1 MKNRATKSVAQIS
14 VAPNKFCNLSSS
26 KKGKN
31 WHFIFSKV
39 DTLKQ
44 NFLLQKIHKNKT
56 EIKLLSS
63 KSNEN
68 KIKKSKYY
76 RVASRNALSL

>member
-44 NFLLQKIHKNKT
+44 KIFATENTQK
-56 EIKLLSS
+56 
-63 KSNEN
+63 
-68 KIKKSKYY
+68 
-76 RVASRNALSL
+76 